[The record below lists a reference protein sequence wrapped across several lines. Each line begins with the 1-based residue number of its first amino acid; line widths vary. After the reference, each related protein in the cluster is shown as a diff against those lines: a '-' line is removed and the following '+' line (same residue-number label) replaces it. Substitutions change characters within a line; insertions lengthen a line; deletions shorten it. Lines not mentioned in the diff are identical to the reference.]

1 MEKSRQVIR
10 LLRDPLSAGSVSQP
24 VPTHHPYNKESD
36 PRRQEYILGEKLLDS
51 LRKQDKVPALSS
63 LGSPTTH
70 NIVLIAIPSK
80 VYKDL
85 LTKVEYPAEYP
96 RSIWSRKTQPKVQV
110 NMYFE
115 DEKYLEA

>member
-1 MEKSRQVIR
+1 MEKSRQVIC
-10 LLRDPLSAGSVSQP
+10 LVRDPLSAGSVSQP

-70 NIVLIAIPSK
+70 NIVLIAISSK

-85 LTKVEYPAEYP
+85 VTKVEYPAEYP
-96 RSIWSRKTQPKVQV
+96 RSIWSRKTQSKVWI

-115 DEKYLEA
+115 DETYLEA

>member
-1 MEKSRQVIR
+1 MGKSLQVIR

-36 PRRQEYILGEKLLDS
+36 PRRQEYILREKLLDS

-70 NIVLIAIPSK
+70 NIVLRAISPK

-85 LTKVEYPAEYP
+85 VAEVEYPAEYP
-96 RSIWSRKTQPKVQV
+96 RSIWSRKTQSKVQV
-110 NMYFE
+110 NMYFD
-115 DEKYLEA
+115 DEKYLET

>member
-1 MEKSRQVIR
+1 MGKSLQVIR

-24 VPTHHPYNKESD
+24 VPTHHPYKESD
-36 PRRQEYILGEKLLDS
+36 PRRQEYILREKLLDS

-70 NIVLIAIPSK
+70 NIVLRAISPK

-85 LTKVEYPAEYP
+85 VAEVEYPAEYP
-96 RSIWSRKTQPKVQV
+96 RSIWSRKTQSKVQV
-110 NMYFE
+110 NMYFD
-115 DEKYLEA
+115 DEKYLET